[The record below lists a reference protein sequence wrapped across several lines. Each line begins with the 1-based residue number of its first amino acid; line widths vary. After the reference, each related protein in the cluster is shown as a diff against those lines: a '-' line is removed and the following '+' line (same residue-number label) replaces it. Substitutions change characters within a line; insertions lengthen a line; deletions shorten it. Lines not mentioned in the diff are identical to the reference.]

1 MLSNELGMN
10 VFFFKMA
17 GGKSKHIELTE
28 ESRGTAIFAEGDVEN
43 KRDTGQQN

>member
-1 MLSNELGMN
+1 MNENEMLSNELGMN

-28 ESRGTAIFAEGDVEN
+28 ESRGNSDICG
-43 KRDTGQQN
+43 R